1 MHIWDLFNQYP
12 FCYKKMPRTELAKG
26 FLPISIV
33 SVVGK
38 FLFVSMLILLIRTS
52 RNINNEQY
60 IFCFFLLSI
69 ALICFMFLSLLKGKF
84 FHKLSSSLPIR
95 LKAESFLLGLGN
107 GYLFLMGIFYSFTF
121 YNMLTCIFIVVGPYL
136 LGILMSIFLDIKAA
150 KKVNPIH
157 LFLVSTLIMI
167 FGFYSPIFI
176 VLSVTF
182 GSYAINSI
190 SSQNNMKVYMV
201 NATHRELS
209 LLIYTTWR
217 NMGNIFLQFFILIV
231 IVGVGVFYEVEW
243 SQLFQTI
250 VGKGQMQIE
259 GLSVQ
264 RLMFMLAICC
274 WLGMVGLGMW
284 IGKKANP
291 NIA

>member
-1 MHIWDLFNQYP
+1 
-12 FCYKKMPRTELAKG
+12 
-26 FLPISIV
+26 
-33 SVVGK
+33 
-38 FLFVSMLILLIRTS
+38 
-52 RNINNEQY
+52 
-60 IFCFFLLSI
+60 
-69 ALICFMFLSLLKGKF
+69 
-84 FHKLSSSLPIR
+84 
-95 LKAESFLLGLGN
+95 
-107 GYLFLMGIFYSFTF
+107 
-121 YNMLTCIFIVVGPYL
+121 
-136 LGILMSIFLDIKAA
+136 
-150 KKVNPIH
+150 
-157 LFLVSTLIMI
+157 
-167 FGFYSPIFI
+167 
-176 VLSVTF
+176 
-182 GSYAINSI
+182 
-190 SSQNNMKVYMV
+190 MKVYMV

-231 IVGVGVFYEVEW
+231 IVGVGVFYDVEW

-274 WLGMVGLGMW
+274 WFGMVGLGMW

>member
-1 MHIWDLFNQYP
+1 
-12 FCYKKMPRTELAKG
+12 
-26 FLPISIV
+26 
-33 SVVGK
+33 
-38 FLFVSMLILLIRTS
+38 
-52 RNINNEQY
+52 
-60 IFCFFLLSI
+60 
-69 ALICFMFLSLLKGKF
+69 
-84 FHKLSSSLPIR
+84 
-95 LKAESFLLGLGN
+95 
-107 GYLFLMGIFYSFTF
+107 
-121 YNMLTCIFIVVGPYL
+121 
-136 LGILMSIFLDIKAA
+136 
-150 KKVNPIH
+150 
-157 LFLVSTLIMI
+157 
-167 FGFYSPIFI
+167 
-176 VLSVTF
+176 
-182 GSYAINSI
+182 
-190 SSQNNMKVYMV
+190 MKVYMV

-231 IVGVGVFYEVEW
+231 IVGVGVFYDVEW

-264 RLMFMLAICC
+264 QLMFMLAICC

>member
-1 MHIWDLFNQYP
+1 MVVCMTKQTITLFQ
-12 FCYKKMPRTELAKG
+12 
-26 FLPISIV
+26 
-33 SVVGK
+33 
-38 FLFVSMLILLIRTS
+38 VSMILIGS
-52 RNINNEQY
+52 
-60 IFCFFLLSI
+60 
-69 ALICFMFLSLLKGKF
+69 
-84 FHKLSSSLPIR
+84 
-95 LKAESFLLGLGN
+95 
-107 GYLFLMGIFYSFTF
+107 IFYSFTF

-231 IVGVGVFYEVEW
+231 IVGVGVFYDVEW

-259 GLSVQ
+259 GLSIQ

>member
-1 MHIWDLFNQYP
+1 MYQLYYVIFIHYKIWWYVYHKQTITLFQ
-12 FCYKKMPRTELAKG
+12 
-26 FLPISIV
+26 
-33 SVVGK
+33 
-38 FLFVSMLILLIRTS
+38 VSMILIGS
-52 RNINNEQY
+52 
-60 IFCFFLLSI
+60 
-69 ALICFMFLSLLKGKF
+69 
-84 FHKLSSSLPIR
+84 
-95 LKAESFLLGLGN
+95 
-107 GYLFLMGIFYSFTF
+107 IFYSFTF

-182 GSYAINSI
+182 GSYGINSI

-231 IVGVGVFYEVEW
+231 IVGVGVFYDV
-243 SQLFQTI
+243 
-250 VGKGQMQIE
+250 
-259 GLSVQ
+259 
-264 RLMFMLAICC
+264 
-274 WLGMVGLGMW
+274 GMV
-284 IGKKANP
+284 ATFP
-291 NIA
+291 NNCWEGSNAD

>member
-1 MHIWDLFNQYP
+1 
-12 FCYKKMPRTELAKG
+12 
-26 FLPISIV
+26 
-33 SVVGK
+33 
-38 FLFVSMLILLIRTS
+38 
-52 RNINNEQY
+52 
-60 IFCFFLLSI
+60 
-69 ALICFMFLSLLKGKF
+69 
-84 FHKLSSSLPIR
+84 
-95 LKAESFLLGLGN
+95 
-107 GYLFLMGIFYSFTF
+107 
-121 YNMLTCIFIVVGPYL
+121 
-136 LGILMSIFLDIKAA
+136 
-150 KKVNPIH
+150 
-157 LFLVSTLIMI
+157 MI

-231 IVGVGVFYEVEW
+231 IVGVGVFYDVEW